1 MHLCKCF
8 LCYFL
13 AWEQL
18 KAYVMLCYVKKTK
31 SVVVYCVLTGLIQT
45 HKSLRDG
52 LILYGGHVQKHRRE
66 RQPETKSLC
75 FPSKNVCHS
84 NLEPAAQLYVQT
96 EQVYSHNC
104 T

>member
-1 MHLCKCF
+1 MHSCKCF

-52 LILYGGHVQKHRRE
+52 LILYGGHVQKRWCNG
-66 RQPETKSLC
+66 KSTEEKGTRK
-75 FPSKNVCHS
+75 P
-84 NLEPAAQLYVQT
+84 NLYAYE
-96 EQVYSHNC
+96 
-104 T
+104 